1 MAASESFVTYR
12 NRRLFAP
19 SRSLER
25 CHAERNSLVVLA
37 VGLPLHGSRA
47 ERRMWPRDSDLS
59 KLSKPKAG
67 AQLLGEF
74 NRPSGSLQ
82 VQRRSQNGL
91 PVKSI

>member
-67 AQLLGEF
+67 AQLLGESTGHQEASRF
-74 NRPSGSLQ
+74 SAARKMVSP
-82 VQRRSQNGL
+82 
-91 PVKSI
+91 